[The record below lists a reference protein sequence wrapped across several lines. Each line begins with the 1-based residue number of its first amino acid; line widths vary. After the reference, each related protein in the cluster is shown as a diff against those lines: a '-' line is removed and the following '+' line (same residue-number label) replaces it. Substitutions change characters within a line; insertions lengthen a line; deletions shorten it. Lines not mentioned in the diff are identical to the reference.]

1 MRKKMAGKF
10 LLVFCI
16 TNMLPYAGKNLHKN
30 SYDMAENAATNP
42 P

>member
-1 MRKKMAGKF
+1 MRKKMARKF
-10 LLVFCI
+10 LHFLHHKSA
-16 TNMLPYAGKNLHKN
+16 PYAGKNLHKN